1 MDYFQ
6 LNRSFRK
13 YKSASIHFAKP
24 YNEKYRKEFEQEI
37 GKENFTQWVL
47 EFDVIPCPM
56 NPFQSGKAKNAS
68 KFARLLE
75 FKNYIAFSYSK
86 NMANFEAFFW
96 NFSSCTNS
104 EIGMSD
110 GIGKTK

>member
-6 LNRSFRK
+6 INRSFRK

-56 NPFQSGKAKNAS
+56 NPFQSGKYFTLQK
-68 KFARLLE
+68 
-75 FKNYIAFSYSK
+75 
-86 NMANFEAFFW
+86 
-96 NFSSCTNS
+96 
-104 EIGMSD
+104 
-110 GIGKTK
+110 